1 MKIKYFA
8 HASFLFTSSSGVR
21 VITDPY
27 GVTKDLTYGK
37 IEETADVVIVSHD
50 HFDHNEVRS
59 IRGRPSV
66 LKGHGV
72 ANVKGIAFVGIP
84 TFHDEAEGR
93 KRGGN
98 VVFCFEMD
106 GVRVCHLGD
115 LGHLLNDG
123 DIAAIGSVDVLCVP
137 VGGYYTIDAKE
148 ATSVCASLSPKVIL
162 PMHYKT
168 PKCQLPITGVEDF
181 LTGKT
186 RVKRIEGSEIEFV
199 AGSLPA
205 GTDIVVL
212 TSAL

>member
-1 MKIKYFA
+1 MKVKYFG
-8 HASFLFTSSSGVR
+8 HASFLFTSASGVR

-27 GVTKDLTYGK
+27 GVTNDLTYGK
-37 IEETADVVIVSHD
+37 IEEAADAVLVSHD
-50 HFDHNEVRS
+50 HFDHNEIRS

-66 LKGHGV
+66 LKEQGV
-72 ANVKGIAFVGIP
+72 ANVKGITFAAIP

-93 KRGGN
+93 KRGN
-98 VVFCFEMD
+98 NLVFCFEMD

-123 DIAAIGSVDVLCVP
+123 DIAAIGLVDVLCVP
-137 VGGYYTIDAKE
+137 VGGYYTIDARE
-148 ATSVCASLSPKVIL
+148 ATAVCTSLSPKVIL

-168 PKCQLPITGVEDF
+168 AKCGFPITGVEDF

-186 RVKRIEGSEIEFV
+186 VVRRIEGSEIEFM

-205 GTDIVVL
+205 GTDVVVL
-212 TSAL
+212 KPAL